1 MQERKAFAGGDIT
14 RTRHTFEANPTVFSG
29 RDDTIVPID
38 KRFGESPSRLQLLSD
53 FPEVSIIIMSLL
65 SSEKVRT
72 EAGSLDGEDSGHDSV
87 DALDD
92 RERINH
98 LETAV
103 AWIRGEVVSGA

>member
-1 MQERKAFAGGDIT
+1 
-14 RTRHTFEANPTVFSG
+14 
-29 RDDTIVPID
+29 
-38 KRFGESPSRLQLLSD
+38 
-53 FPEVSIIIMSLL
+53 MSLL